1 MAGDGVGG
9 GVELEV
15 RGRVGGLGGLGVELG
30 HGGPLEGG
38 KIVRAGY
45 TVAMVNS
52 NRSNDC

>member
-15 RGRVGGLGGLGVELG
+15 WGRVGGLGGLGVELG

-38 KIVRAGY
+38 KLCALGTRL
-45 TVAMVNS
+45 
-52 NRSNDC
+52 RW